1 MKYFAWMK
9 WIVAPFAWLF
19 GLRREAV
26 IVHSYSPFIFTWP
39 LILLGYLFYPAVGQH
54 WMSAEAAGWIYITAL
69 IIVLL
74 TMGIDINRN
83 VTIFWIVFVLGSW
96 FGIILLHD
104 RGITLFSSMG
114 RFMAAMRPTW
124 SPDLGLATSILMT
137 IFFGLVVGNAWLND
151 RWRFIHGEIEHW
163 SFGRNDDSM
172 GRGAKVIS
180 TSYPDTLELLLMLS
194 GTITIYNAQKT
205 LVLARIP
212 RVPLLP
218 FRVNAI
224 NRLLEAVQ
232 VTPASAALDEESAAA
247 EAEHAAEAEAGAHS
261 DSEDG
266 TLQS

>member
-39 LILLGYLFYPAVGQH
+39 LILLGYLFYPAVGQQ
-54 WMSAEAAGWIYITAL
+54 WMSAEMAGWIYVTAL

-83 VTIFWIVFVLGSW
+83 VTIFWIVFVMGSW
-96 FGIILLHD
+96 FGIILLNQK
-104 RGITLFSSMG
+104 GIRLFSSMG
-114 RFMAAMRPTW
+114 QFMAHLKPTW
-124 SPDLGLATSILMT
+124 SPDMGLAMSILMT
-137 IFFGLVVGNAWLND
+137 IFYGLVVGNAWLND

-163 SFGRNDDSM
+163 AFGRNDDSM

-180 TSYPDTLELLLMLS
+180 TSYPDTLELLLLLS

-205 LVLARIP
+205 IVLARIP

-218 FRVNAI
+218 FRVKAI
-224 NRLLEAVQ
+224 NRLLEAVP
-232 VTPASAALDEESAAA
+232 VTSADALHEEEAAA
-247 EAEHAAEAEAGAHS
+247 ADHAEAEAVASS
-261 DSEDG
+261 DSDDGG